1 MGGAPPMP
9 GGPGGSSGS
18 KKLKAYNVWDV
29 LGKLL
34 GTKED
39 EGNPEGEAEKQEAK
53 PDGEQSVE

>member
-9 GGPGGSSGS
+9 GAPGGNSGS

-34 GTKED
+34 GTKE
-39 EGNPEGEAEKQEAK
+39 EEEKPESDAGKQEGK

>member
-1 MGGAPPMP
+1 MPGAP
-9 GGPGGSSGS
+9 GGNSGS

-34 GTKED
+34 GTKE
-39 EGNPEGEAEKQEAK
+39 EEEKPESDAGKQEGK